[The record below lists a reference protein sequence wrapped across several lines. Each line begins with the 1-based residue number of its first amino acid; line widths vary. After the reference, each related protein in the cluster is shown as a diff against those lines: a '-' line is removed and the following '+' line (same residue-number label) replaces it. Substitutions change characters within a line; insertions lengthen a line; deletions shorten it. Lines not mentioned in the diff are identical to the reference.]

1 MFSLKIHLFFVA
13 SGFQIHFLDCTWN
26 KKKEIQ
32 SESWRKEFFR
42 SNKKVVDRIALEN
55 KKHLIKTQCNFKK
68 ISELTNQTHKERVD
82 IFCRNRHI
90 NKTTELLCT
99 CS

>member
-1 MFSLKIHLFFVA
+1 MFSLKIHLFFCC
-13 SGFQIHFLDCTWN
+13 FWLPDPFLDCTWN

-68 ISELTNQTHKERVD
+68 KI
-82 IFCRNRHI
+82 
-90 NKTTELLCT
+90 
-99 CS
+99 